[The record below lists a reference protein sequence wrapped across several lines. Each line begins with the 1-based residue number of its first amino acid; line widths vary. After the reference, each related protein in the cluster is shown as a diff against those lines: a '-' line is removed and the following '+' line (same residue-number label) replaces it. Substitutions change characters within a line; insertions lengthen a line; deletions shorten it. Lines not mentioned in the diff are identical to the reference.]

1 MYDVSIKTADNMHL
15 AALSHRGDYAEG
27 GIAFQ
32 KLATILTTGG
42 HWPQTRGMAGVYYD
56 DPSTTKVEDLRSHA
70 GVIWV
75 GDDVP
80 DGLESVK
87 LDCG

>member
-1 MYDVSIKTADNMHL
+1 
-15 AALSHRGDYAEG
+15 
-27 GIAFQ
+27 
-32 KLATILTTGG
+32 
-42 HWPQTRGMAGVYYD
+42 MAGVYYD